1 MIQELS
7 IFMQTYI
14 RSSIGSGSNFI
25 ITPTILPIRYPL
37 TSMVTIHFL
46 PNKVTVTA
54 TPGEPLLDA
63 AARAGISIPTGCLM
77 GSCFACEVEIEGRE
91 NPTRACLTAVP
102 TDPITIVHLYDDPI
116 W

>member
-1 MIQELS
+1 MGAYNIFIFSLIQNP
-7 IFMQTYI
+7 MT
-14 RSSIGSGSNFI
+14 
-25 ITPTILPIRYPL
+25 
-37 TSMVTIHFL
+37 VTIHFL
-46 PNKVTVTA
+46 PNKVTVEA
-54 TPGEPLLDA
+54 TPGEPLLNA
-63 AARAGISIPTGCLM
+63 ATRAGIAIPTGCMM

>member
-1 MIQELS
+1 M
-7 IFMQTYI
+7 T
-14 RSSIGSGSNFI
+14 
-25 ITPTILPIRYPL
+25 
-37 TSMVTIHFL
+37 VTIHFL

-77 GSCFACEVEIEGRE
+77 GSCFACEVEIEGRD

-102 TDPITIVHLYDDPI
+102 TDPVTIVHLYDDPI